1 MLSPLVLDAHQALRQ
16 ATAAAH
22 ARIDAVVG
30 SGLRTAV
37 DYGVYLRGMHRF
49 IVVSQLALTEA
60 GGDLAWYRE
69 WLEADLASLQLT
81 PLRDRVSMRL
91 DSHPVAQLGWE
102 YVIAGAAM
110 GARYL
115 LRNAQTLGYSSD
127 HGARFL
133 AGHAAGS
140 HWPCF
145 LVRLQRANLSGPD
158 LQRLGDAALAAFAA
172 AESAFKTAQQEAR
185 HE

>member
-1 MLSPLVLDAHQALRQ
+1 MVTPLALDAHQALRL

-22 ARIDAVVG
+22 TRIDAVVG
-30 SGLRTAV
+30 GGFCTAI

-49 IVVSQLALTEA
+49 IVVSQVALTEA
-60 GGDLAWYRE
+60 GCGLASYRE
-69 WLEADLASLQLT
+69 WLEADLSTLQLA
-81 PLRDRVSMRL
+81 PLRGEVPTPADG
-91 DSHPVAQLGWE
+91 HPVAQLGWE

-140 HWPCF
+140 HWPSF
-145 LVRLQRANLSGPD
+145 LVRLERASLSSHD
-158 LQRLGDAALAAFAA
+158 LQRLCDAALAAFAA
-172 AESAFKTAQQEAR
+172 AQSAFTTAQQEAQ